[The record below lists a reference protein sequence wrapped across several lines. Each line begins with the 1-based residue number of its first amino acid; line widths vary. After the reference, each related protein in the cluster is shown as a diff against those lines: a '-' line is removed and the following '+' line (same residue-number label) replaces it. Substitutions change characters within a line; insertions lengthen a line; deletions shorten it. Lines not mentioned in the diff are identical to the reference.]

1 MFKEFKFVKNFKYC
15 IIISCV
21 LMAAGIAGVAA
32 LPFGVNL
39 FNFNIDFLGGT
50 ILQYELHASMEKVQL
65 DEIGSMVEDITGVSP
80 TIQKSGETGV
90 LIKTVD
96 IDSDKRQAVT
106 DALKEKYNIA
116 DSDLL
121 QAENVTPTVGADLR
135 NSAML
140 SVLIAS
146 ALILVYIAVRFEF
159 KSGLAAVL
167 ALIHDLFVMFSC
179 YVIFQIP
186 VDLNF
191 IAAMLT
197 ILGYSINSS
206 VIVFDRIRENRKY
219 MPKTDFAEIVDIS
232 SRQTMVRNINTTVT
246 TLLPLLMII
255 LFGVT
260 SVRNFAIPLAVGLA
274 AGAYSSLFL
283 AAPMWNFFRGGKKE
297 KI

>member
-1 MFKEFKFVKNFKYC
+1 MFKEFKFVKNFKIC
-15 IIISCV
+15 IIISCF
-21 LMAAGIAGVAA
+21 LMAAGIAAVVA

-50 ILQYELHASMEKVQL
+50 ILQYELHTSMEKAQL
-65 DEIGSMVEDITGVSP
+65 DEIGDIVEGITGVSP
-80 TIQKSGETGV
+80 TIQKSGDTGV

-96 IDSDKRQAVT
+96 IDSDLRQAVT
-106 DALKEKYNIA
+106 DALKEKYNIS

-167 ALIHDLFVMFSC
+167 ALIHDLFIMFSC

-206 VIVFDRIRENRKY
+206 VIVFDRVRENRKY

-246 TLLPLLMII
+246 TLLPLIMII